1 MKSRHFFKICLLLF
15 LVSLSFSCSKGSGGA
30 GPFIPDLSQQFKN
43 TSTTDDDVYIFNP
56 VRSDVASST
65 FTGVENNNTTGDQ
78 FDFAGSFQYAE
89 IEFTFSSG
97 SKNGVKY
104 TGTISR
110 SGTKEIIT
118 LITPTGGVIVLK
130 N

>member
-1 MKSRHFFKICLLLF
+1 MKSKHFFKIYLLLF
-15 LVSLSFSCSKGSGGA
+15 LVSLSFSCSKGSGGVSL
-30 GPFIPDLSQQFKN
+30 FIPDLSQQFKN

-56 VRSDVASST
+56 VRTDVASST
-65 FTGVENNNTTGDQ
+65 FTGTESNNTTGDQ

-110 SGTKEIIT
+110 SGTNEIIT
-118 LITPTGGVIVLK
+118 LITPTGIIVLK
-130 N
+130 K

>member
-1 MKSRHFFKICLLLF
+1 MKSKHFFKIYLLLF

-30 GPFIPDLSQQFKN
+30 APFIPDLSQQFKN

-56 VRSDVASST
+56 VRTDVASST
-65 FTGVENNNTTGDQ
+65 FTGTESNNTTGDQ

-104 TGTISR
+104 TGTINR
-110 SGTKEIIT
+110 SGTNEIIT
-118 LITPTGGVIVLK
+118 LITPTGIIVLK